1 MDKNMTAL
9 VSLFARV
16 YHTRNSNIKIY
27 NDIYGDTLLGDDYT
41 NIYNS
46 VRDGIKYFDK
56 DYNGDNPVEYI
67 VNNYLA
73 PSVLARLIFNED
85 MFLNEIRLGC
95 RQYLILASGYDTSGY
110 KVNNGIKVFELDKE
124 GVIKDKIERIKRS
137 GIDNGNV
144 NYIGVDFNKDWIYKL
159 FDYGFDMNIKTHVS
173 LLGISYYLD
182 RDVFKNTIKEISDII
197 PVGSSILF
205 DYPNVDVTDKE
216 IVNRDLAREAKC
228 DMRSVYSRDDII
240 DICNISNT
248 DIYVYMNYD
257 DINNRYFYNYNT
269 INVNN
274 RIMAPRGVSYVML
287 VKR

>member
-1 MDKNMTAL
+1 MTAL

-27 NDIYGDTLLGDDYT
+27 NDIYGSVLLGEDYN

-46 VRDGIKYFDK
+46 MEKGIKYFNK

-73 PSVLARLIFNED
+73 PSVLARSIFNED
-85 MFLNEIRLGC
+85 ILLNEIKLGC
-95 RQYLILASGYDTSGY
+95 KQYLILASGYDTSGY
-110 KVNNGIKVFELDKE
+110 KVNGNVKVFELDKE
-124 GVIKDKIERIKRS
+124 KVMKDKIERIKKS
-137 GIDNGNV
+137 GIDNSNV

-159 FDYGFDMNIKTHVS
+159 LDYGFDMNIKTHVS

-182 RDVFKNTIKEISDII
+182 KEIFKDTICKISSII
-197 PVGSSILF
+197 PSGSSILF
-205 DYPNVDVTDKE
+205 DYPNDNKTDRE
-216 IVNRDLAREAKC
+216 IINSDLAKGANC
-228 DMRSVYSRDDII
+228 DMKSVYCMDDIL

-248 DIYVYMNYD
+248 NIYVYMDYN
-257 DINNRYFYNYNT
+257 DINNIYFYDYNI

-274 RIMAPRGVSYVML
+274 KIVASSGVSYVML
-287 VKR
+287 VKY